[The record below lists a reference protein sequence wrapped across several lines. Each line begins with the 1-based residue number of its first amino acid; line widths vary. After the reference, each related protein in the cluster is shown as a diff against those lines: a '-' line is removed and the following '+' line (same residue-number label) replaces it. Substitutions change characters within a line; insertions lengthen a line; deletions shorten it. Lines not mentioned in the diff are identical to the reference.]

1 MLNNATSQPSSQGLK
16 QPIAT
21 AEFPSKFDPWSA
33 PISGPQTTKDS
44 TTPCHQ
50 REVTKNRFRI
60 FSHDMGMGHQWDH
73 LWSDVLIHWYGFM
86 APVASSQVHHFFHQ
100 ENTARR
106 SAVSKFKV
114 GQISPLKISGKSR
127 FGAAKLKLN
136 TVTLQFLVG
145 VSNENTT
152 MKQGKPLSIWLGCW
166 HLMSWANFWAQWCF
180 LQFFRWVGWKENCR
194 TCSDFPMNCFPVDVP
209 FVQFPGFLRWTWV
222 WMWWINYWLLTCK
235 LIGRGSNWVP
245 FNKTLR
251 ASGHTIITN

>member
-1 MLNNATSQPSSQGLK
+1 MSPLIN
-16 QPIAT
+16 
-21 AEFPSKFDPWSA
+21 
-33 PISGPQTTKDS
+33 
-44 TTPCHQ
+44 
-50 REVTKNRFRI
+50 
-60 FSHDMGMGHQWDH
+60 HDFQWARSELVIIYPD
-73 LWSDVLIHWYGFM
+73 
-86 APVASSQVHHFFHQ
+86 FFHQ

-106 SAVSKFKV
+106 SAVSKLKV
-114 GQISPLKISGKSR
+114 GQISPKFRGKSR

-166 HLMSWANFWAQWCF
+166 HLMSWANFWAQRCF
-180 LQFFRWVGWKENCR
+180 LQFFRWVGCKENCR